1 MLGGAVGR
9 VIVDEHGFPIDSHKQ
24 PIEPADQRADIFA
37 PLRVGTTMVSSGA
50 IVDGVRGDVARES
63 GSCSTPTSARAA
75 TGSVIAH
82 PSMV

>member
-50 IVDGVRGDVARES
+50 IVDGVRGDAAGEARS
-63 GSCSTPTSARAA
+63 RSASTRVGAP